1 MSRSKRTEKSPMRA
15 GETALRQGAWS
26 EARRQFNAALRSRQ
40 TPEALE
46 GLGWAEWWLDRP
58 PASFAARERAYAL
71 YRRRG
76 DRRSAYSGTTL
87 ERPPSL
93 AGNDPGVVYPWEQIF
108 VALAACAG
116 SDYPMLAA
124 HDGVRLECVE
134 LIVEGLFDPRG
145 EFDGLAGFT
154 APADSARCFLA
165 LHLHTR
171 LRSPAARQHLERI
184 HARVLSHNMVLGAL
198 RGIPITNELTIEV
211 DAPSVAPSPV
221 PESTET
227 PAG

>member
-1 MSRSKRTEKSPMRA
+1 MPVVF
-15 GETALRQGAWS
+15 GESVSSVEDIVRVFRMHG
-26 EARRQFNAALRSRQ
+26 ERVRGIYCARYLFDDRSRN
-40 TPEALE
+40 P
-46 GLGWAEWWLDRP
+46 
-58 PASFAARERAYAL
+58 
-71 YRRRG
+71 
-76 DRRSAYSGTTL
+76 YSGTTL

-124 HDGVRLECVE
+124 HDGVRLERVE

-165 LHLHTR
+165 LHLDTR